1 MAETFRAFTAT
12 TADGNVE
19 RAVTELS
26 IDDLPADGVLI
37 AVECSSVN
45 YKDALAAS
53 PKGRVA
59 RISPLIPG
67 IDLAGT
73 VLEPGDSG
81 LAPGTAV
88 LAHGHDLGV
97 ARHGGF
103 AERARVPADWLV
115 PMPDGL
121 DAHAAMTIG
130 TAGFTAAASVVA
142 LEERGLAPGDGP
154 VLVTGATG
162 GVGSMAVALLARRGY
177 EVQASS
183 GKPEAEPYLRSL
195 GATTIIPR
203 AELSTEG
210 TKPLETMVWAGAVDC
225 VGGLTLA
232 NVLARMR
239 YGGAVAA
246 SGLTGGT
253 ALATTVMP
261 FILRNVALLGVDSV
275 QTPLKRRRAIWER
288 LATDLEPAD
297 LDAIRR
303 DVALGDVHDVLDS
316 ILAGGVTGRVVI
328 DVSK

>member
-1 MAETFRAFTAT
+1 MAERFRAFTAT
-12 TADGNVE
+12 AADGAVQCV
-19 RAVTELS
+19 VTELS

-37 AVECSSVN
+37 AVECSSIN

-73 VLEPGDSG
+73 VLEAGDSG

-115 PMPDGL
+115 PLPDGL
-121 DAHAAMTIG
+121 DARAAMTIG

-183 GKPEAEPYLRSL
+183 GKAEAEPYLRSL

-203 AELSTEG
+203 AELSAEG

-225 VGGLTLA
+225 VGGQTLA

-261 FILRNVALLGVDSV
+261 FILRNVALLGIDSV

-303 DVALGDVHDVLDS
+303 DVALGDVPDVLDS
-316 ILAGGVTGRVVI
+316 ILAGGVTGRVVV